1 LTCKTLKWEHP
12 SNFLVSGDV
21 LMKAVI
27 LAAGEGMRLRPL
39 TVSEPKV
46 MIPVANRPVLEYV
59 VDALVKN
66 DVREIVMVVGYRKE
80 RIMSH
85 FEDGKKFGARIE
97 YVVQEK
103 QLGNGHAL
111 ACAKDR
117 LSGEFMVLPG
127 DNIVDRRA
135 VGDLLR
141 AGTCP
146 SALVVESDNPSKYG
160 VVTIDKGTIK
170 GVVEKPQDMISNIIL
185 TGLYCLN
192 DKIFDFIDSCIA
204 SGEYGLSNAVQASL
218 GQHAVAPV
226 FSDGLWIDAVYPWD
240 LLEVNAA
247 ALENMQV
254 GTAGKLES
262 PVMISGPVGIGAETV
277 IRSGTTIYGPV
288 LIGEGCEIG
297 PNVTI
302 LPSTSIGNS
311 VMIEPYTVVKNS
323 ILMSNCAIGAHS
335 YLSHCVFG
343 YGVKSQSHLMGSG
356 AEAYV
361 NIGDEFFKVPHMG
374 SLVGEDTSFGTGV
387 VIEPGTVVGAGC
399 KVSSGAKITRNL
411 PNRTLVT

>member
-1 LTCKTLKWEHP
+1 
-12 SNFLVSGDV
+12 
-21 LMKAVI
+21 MKAVV

-46 MIPVANRPVLEYV
+46 MIPVANRPILEYV

-111 ACAKDR
+111 LSAKDR

-141 AGTCP
+141 AGSCP
-146 SALVVESDNPSKYG
+146 SALVVESENPSKYG
-160 VVTIDKGTIK
+160 VVTLDKGTIK
-170 GVVEKPQDMISNIIL
+170 DVVEKPQELISNIIL
-185 TGLYCLN
+185 TGMYCLSE
-192 DKIFDFIDSCIA
+192 KIFQFIEQCI
-204 SGEYGLSNAVQASL
+204 SDGEYGLSNAVQLSL
-218 GQHAVAPV
+218 GAHPVTPV

-240 LLEVNAA
+240 LLELNAA
-247 ALENMQV
+247 ALESLAV
-254 GTAGKLES
+254 KTAGKIES
-262 PVMISGPVGIGAETV
+262 QVMISGPVGIGEETV
-277 IRSGTTIYGPV
+277 VRAGTTIYGPV
-288 LIGEGCEIG
+288 LIGDGCDIG

-302 LPSTSIGNS
+302 FPSTSIGNS
-311 VMIEPYTVVKNS
+311 VTIEPYTMVKNS
-323 ILMSNCAIGAHS
+323 ILMSNCSIGAHS
-335 YLSHCVFG
+335 YLSHCVLG
-343 YGVKSQSHLMGSG
+343 YGVKSQSHLMAPGS
-356 AEAYV
+356 EAYV
-361 NIGDEFFKVPHMG
+361 NVADEFYKVPHMG
-374 SLVGEDTSFGTGV
+374 SILGEDTTFGTAV
-387 VIEPGTVVGAGC
+387 AVEPGTIVGAGC

-411 PNRTLVT
+411 PNRSLVA

>member
-1 LTCKTLKWEHP
+1 
-12 SNFLVSGDV
+12 
-21 LMKAVI
+21 MKAVV

-46 MIPVANRPVLEYV
+46 MIPVANRPILEYV

-111 ACAKDR
+111 LSAKDR
-117 LSGEFMVLPG
+117 LSSEFMVLPG

-141 AGTCP
+141 SGSCP
-146 SALVVESDNPSKYG
+146 SALVVESENPSKYG
-160 VVTIDKGTIK
+160 VVTLDKGTIK
-170 GVVEKPQDMISNIIL
+170 DVVEKPQELISNIIL
-185 TGLYCLN
+185 TGMYCLS
-192 DKIFDFIDSCIA
+192 DKIFQFIEQCIA
-204 SGEYGLSNAVQASL
+204 DGEYGLSNAVQLSL
-218 GQHAVAPV
+218 GSHPVTPV

-240 LLEVNAA
+240 LLELNAA
-247 ALENMQV
+247 ALENLAV
-254 GTAGKLES
+254 KTSGKIES
-262 PVMISGPVGIGAETV
+262 QVMISGPVGIGEETV
-277 IRSGTTIYGPV
+277 IRAGTTIYGPV
-288 LIGEGCEIG
+288 LIGDGCDIG

-302 LPSTSIGNS
+302 FPSTSIGNS
-311 VMIEPYTVVKNS
+311 VTIEPYTMVKNS
-323 ILMSNCAIGAHS
+323 ILMSNCSIGAHS
-335 YLSHCVFG
+335 YLSHCVLG
-343 YGVKSQSHLMGSG
+343 YGVKSQSHLMAPGS
-356 AEAYV
+356 EAYV
-361 NIGDEFFKVPHMG
+361 NVADEFYKVPHMG
-374 SLVGEDTSFGTGV
+374 SILGEDTTFGTGV
-387 VIEPGTVVGAGC
+387 AVEPGTIVGAGC

-411 PNRTLVT
+411 PNRSLVA

>member
-1 LTCKTLKWEHP
+1 
-12 SNFLVSGDV
+12 
-21 LMKAVI
+21 MKAVV

-46 MIPVANRPVLEYV
+46 MIPVANRPILEYV

-111 ACAKDR
+111 LSAKDR
-117 LSGEFMVLPG
+117 LSSEFMVLPG

-141 AGTCP
+141 SGSCP
-146 SALVVESDNPSKYG
+146 SALVVESENPSKYG
-160 VVTIDKGTIK
+160 VVTLDKGTIK
-170 GVVEKPQDMISNIIL
+170 DVVEKPQELISNIIL
-185 TGLYCLN
+185 TGMYCLS
-192 DKIFDFIDSCIA
+192 DKIFQFIEQCIA
-204 SGEYGLSNAVQASL
+204 DGEYGLSNAVQLSL
-218 GQHAVAPV
+218 GFHPVTPV

-240 LLEVNAA
+240 LLELNAA
-247 ALENMQV
+247 ALENLAV
-254 GTAGKLES
+254 KTSGKIES
-262 PVMISGPVGIGAETV
+262 QVMISGPVGIGEETV
-277 IRSGTTIYGPV
+277 IRAGTTIYGPV
-288 LIGEGCEIG
+288 LIGDGCDIG

-302 LPSTSIGNS
+302 FPSTSIGNS
-311 VMIEPYTVVKNS
+311 VTIEPYTMVKNS
-323 ILMSNCAIGAHS
+323 ILMSNCSIGAHS
-335 YLSHCVFG
+335 YLSHCVLG
-343 YGVKSQSHLMGSG
+343 YGVKSQSHLMAPGS
-356 AEAYV
+356 EAYV
-361 NIGDEFFKVPHMG
+361 NVADEFFKVPHMG
-374 SLVGEDTSFGTGV
+374 SILGEDTTFGTSV
-387 VIEPGTVVGAGC
+387 AVEPGTIVGAGC

-411 PNRTLVT
+411 PNRSLVA

>member
-1 LTCKTLKWEHP
+1 
-12 SNFLVSGDV
+12 
-21 LMKAVI
+21 MKAVI

-46 MIPVANRPVLEYV
+46 MIPVANRPILEYV

-66 DVREIVMVVGYRKE
+66 DVRDIVMVVGYRKE

-85 FEDGKKFGARIE
+85 FEDGKKFGAKID
-97 YVVQEK
+97 YVVQDR

-111 ACAKDR
+111 LCARDR

-127 DNIVDRRA
+127 DNIVDGRA

-141 AGTCP
+141 SGACP

-160 VVTIDKGTIK
+160 VVTLDRGAIAS
-170 GVVEKPQDMISNIIL
+170 VHEKPAEAISNIIL
-185 TGLYCLN
+185 TGMYCL
-192 DKIFDFIDSCIA
+192 DDRIFGLIEQAIA
-204 SGEYGLSNAVQASL
+204 SGEYGLSNAVQLSL
-218 GQHAVAPV
+218 AERPVTPV

-240 LLEVNAA
+240 LLELNAA
-247 ALENMQV
+247 ALENLPV
-254 GTAGKLES
+254 RTSGKLEAQ
-262 PVMISGPVGIGAETV
+262 VTLLGPVGIGEETV
-277 IRSGTTIYGPV
+277 IRAGTTIYGPV
-288 LIGEGCEIG
+288 LIGDGCDIG

-311 VMIEPYTVVKNS
+311 VSIEPYTVVKNS
-323 ILMSNCAIGAHS
+323 ILMSNCSIGAHS
-335 YLSHCVFG
+335 YLSHCVLG
-343 YGVKSQSHLMGSG
+343 YGVKSQSHLMAPG

-374 SLVGEDTSFGTGV
+374 SILGEDSIFGSGV
-387 VIEPGTVVGAGC
+387 SIEPGTIVGAGC
-399 KVSSGAKITRNL
+399 KVSSGARITRNL
-411 PNRTLVT
+411 PNRALAT

>member
-1 LTCKTLKWEHP
+1 
-12 SNFLVSGDV
+12 
-21 LMKAVI
+21 MKAVI

-46 MIPVANRPVLEYV
+46 MIPVANRPILEYV

-66 DVREIVMVVGYRKE
+66 DVRDIVMVVGYRKE

-85 FEDGKKFGARIE
+85 FEDGKKFGAKID
-97 YVVQEK
+97 YVVQDR

-111 ACAKDR
+111 LCARDR

-127 DNIVDRRA
+127 DNIVDGRA

-141 AGTCP
+141 SGACP

-160 VVTIDKGTIK
+160 VVTLDRGAITS
-170 GVVEKPQDMISNIIL
+170 VHEKPAEAISNIIL
-185 TGLYCLN
+185 TGMYCL
-192 DKIFDFIDSCIA
+192 DDRIFGLIEQAIA
-204 SGEYGLSNAVQASL
+204 SGEYGLSNAVQLSL
-218 GQHAVAPV
+218 AERPVTPV

-240 LLEVNAA
+240 LLELNAA
-247 ALENMQV
+247 ALENLPV
-254 GTAGKLES
+254 RTSGKLEAQ
-262 PVMISGPVGIGAETV
+262 VTLSGPVGIGEETV
-277 IRSGTTIYGPV
+277 IRAGTTIYGPV
-288 LIGEGCEIG
+288 LIGDGCDIG

-311 VMIEPYTVVKNS
+311 VSIEPYTVVKNS
-323 ILMSNCAIGAHS
+323 ILMSNCSIGAHS
-335 YLSHCVFG
+335 YLSHCVLG
-343 YGVKSQSHLMGSG
+343 YGVKSQSHLMAPG

-374 SLVGEDTSFGTGV
+374 SILGEDSIFGSGV
-387 VIEPGTVVGAGC
+387 SVEPGTIVGAGC
-399 KVSSGAKITRNL
+399 KVSSGARVTRNL
-411 PNRTLVT
+411 PNRALAT

>member
-1 LTCKTLKWEHP
+1 
-12 SNFLVSGDV
+12 
-21 LMKAVI
+21 MKAVI

-66 DVREIVMVVGYRKE
+66 DVRDILMVVGYRKE

-85 FEDGKKFGARIE
+85 FEDGNKFGARIE
-97 YVVQEK
+97 YVVQDK
-103 QLGNGHAL
+103 QLGNAHAL
-111 ACAKDR
+111 SVARDR
-117 LSGEFMVLPG
+117 LSGEFIVLPG
-127 DNIVDRRA
+127 DNIVDKRA

-141 AGTCP
+141 SGTCP
-146 SALVVESDNPSKYG
+146 SALVVESENPSKYG
-160 VVTIDKGTIK
+160 VVTIEKGTIK

-185 TGLYCLN
+185 TGMYCLS
-192 DKIFDFIDSCIA
+192 DKVFKFIDRNTQA
-204 SGEYGLSNAVQASL
+204 GEYGLSNAVQASL
-218 GQHAVAPV
+218 SDQPVTPV

-240 LLEVNAA
+240 LLELNAA
-247 ALENMQV
+247 ALENLAVKTSGKIEPQV
-254 GTAGKLES
+254 T
-262 PVMISGPVGIGAETV
+262 IHGPVGIGEETV
-277 IRSGTTIYGPV
+277 IRAGTTIYGPV

-297 PNVTI
+297 PNVTV

-323 ILMSNCAIGAHS
+323 ILMSNCSIGAHS
-335 YLSHCVFG
+335 YLSHCVLG
-343 YGVKSQSHLMGSG
+343 YGSKSQSHLMCAG

-361 NIGDEFFKVPHMG
+361 NIADEFYKVPHIG
-374 SLVGEDTSFGTGV
+374 SIVGEDSSFGTGV
-387 VIEPGTVVGAGC
+387 IVEPGTIVGAGC

-411 PNRTLVT
+411 PNRSLVT

>member
-1 LTCKTLKWEHP
+1 
-12 SNFLVSGDV
+12 
-21 LMKAVI
+21 MKAVI

-46 MIPVANRPVLEYV
+46 MIPVANRPILEYV

-66 DVREIVMVVGYRKE
+66 DVSDIVMVVGYRKE

-85 FEDGKKFGARIE
+85 FEDGKKFGAKIE

-111 ACAKDR
+111 SCAKDR
-117 LSGEFMVLPG
+117 LSGEFMVLSG
-127 DNIVDRRA
+127 DNIVDRKA
-135 VGDLLR
+135 IGDLLR
-141 AGTCP
+141 AGSCP

-160 VVTIDKGTIK
+160 VVTLEKGAIK
-170 GVVEKPQDMISNIIL
+170 AVYEKPQEMISNIIL
-185 TGLYCLN
+185 TGMYCLS
-192 DKIFDFIDSCIA
+192 DRIFPFIDQCMS

-218 GQHAVAPV
+218 GTQPLSPV

-240 LLEVNAA
+240 LLELNAA
-247 ALENMQV
+247 ALENLGA
-254 GTAGKLES
+254 GTAGKIE
-262 PVMISGPVGIGAETV
+262 PQVMLSGPVGIGDETI
-277 IRSGTTIYGPV
+277 IRAGTTIYGPV
-288 LIGEGCEIG
+288 LIGDGCEIG

-302 LPSTSIGNS
+302 FPSTSIGNS
-311 VMIEPYTVVKNS
+311 VTIEPYTMIKNS